1 MKTIF
6 TLLVLFISFLKA
18 EAQRQF
24 ASLPPTDHKWIV
36 IAHRGDHLRVPE
48 NTLAAYRQAIA
59 CGADYVEVDLR
70 TTKDGHLVVMH
81 DATVDKM
88 TNGKGEVKDLL
99 YEEIKKLV
107 IRNTKVGDQK
117 IYRVPDFK
125 SVLKTCK
132 DHINI
137 YLDFKDADVSP
148 TYALIKKT
156 GMEHHVVV
164 YLNKEDQYDAW
175 KKAAP
180 EIPLMASLPEKMS
193 LHQLDSLLNKKEINI
208 VDNAYD
214 PEEIKFLHQ
223 KGIAIWLDVESEYE
237 DSVTWKKMLSIN
249 ADGLQ
254 TDHPKRLIQYLK
266 KKNLR

>member
-6 TLLVLFISFLKA
+6 TLLVIFISFLKA
-18 EAQRQF
+18 EAQRHF
-24 ASLPPTDHKWIV
+24 TSLPPSDHKLIV
-36 IAHRGDHLRVPE
+36 IAHRGDHAHVPE
-48 NTLAAYRQAIA
+48 NTIAAYQQAIA

-81 DATVDKM
+81 DATVNRM
-88 TNGKGEVKDLL
+88 TNGEGKVKNLTYD
-99 YEEIKKLV
+99 EIKKLF
-107 IRNTKVGDQK
+107 IKSKDHKRYH
-117 IYRVPDFK
+117 ISDFK

-137 YLDFKDADVSP
+137 YLDFKDADVSQ
-148 TYALIKKT
+148 TYALIKKI
-156 GMEHHVVV
+156 GMQDHVVV

-175 KKAAP
+175 KKTAP
-180 EIPLMASLPEKMS
+180 EMPLMTSLPEKIS
-193 LHQLDSLLNKKEINI
+193 LQQLDSLLDKKKINI

-214 PEEIKFLHQ
+214 PGKIKFLHQ
-223 KGIAIWLDVESEYE
+223 KGIAVWLDVESENE
-237 DSVTWKKMLSIN
+237 DSLIWKKMLSIN

-254 TDHPKRLIQYLK
+254 TDHPEKLVRYLK